1 MNDELTQ
8 GILEALKKNLP
19 EMQVKAVEER
29 LKEYGVL
36 RNKLEESE
44 RLEKYY
50 RQTLTEKDDE
60 IEKLHTE
67 CDGLFESLGQ
77 YEKREEELKKRE
89 LACEVKERNWEME
102 KLQIKLEASQEL
114 NKNMFNLTSQ
124 AFQSP
129 VYQSSHNGFMTVRNQ
144 YGGYDQVPF
153 QQTTRVET
161 SVPTNHTHILD
172 GNNST
177 NTHGATGLITQ

>member
-8 GILEALKKNLP
+8 GLLEALKKNLP

-29 LKEYGVL
+29 LKEFCVL

-60 IEKLHTE
+60 IEKLHIE
-67 CDGLFESLGQ
+67 CDGLSESLGQ

-102 KLQIKLEASQEL
+102 KLQIKLEAAEAL
-114 NKNMFNLTSQ
+114 NRNIFNLTSHV
-124 AFQSP
+124 F
-129 VYQSSHNGFMTVRNQ
+129 SSC
-144 YGGYDQVPF
+144 
-153 QQTTRVET
+153 QQTSRTK
-161 SVPTNHTHILD
+161 PTF
-172 GNNST
+172 
-177 NTHGATGLITQ
+177 Q